1 MKFDLPV
8 RRYLTYPPAGLP
20 GEEWN
25 YRHEEKTL
33 AADTDQ
39 TALVLVDCWDALY
52 INETF
57 VRRAADIVRSTIVP
71 FAEFCRE
78 TGILVIHAPS
88 LSVAGRYMEW
98 MENPEDWDR
107 NPAPDEWPPE
117 DFRKR
122 QGEHAGLAWSLTP
135 LLADWYDYMQN
146 QMMIMREIEPVGND
160 VVIAS
165 GDQLHALLSNRRIL
179 HLLYAGFATNMC
191 VPNKDYGTRA
201 MISKGYHAVLL
212 RDATTAVETHE
223 TYRDELLKETAITN
237 AETGHGFSSTCK
249 AVRDAYLAAAIPV
262 GARASV

>member
-71 FAEFCRE
+71 FAEFCRDA
-78 TGILVIHAPS
+78 GILVIHAPS

-107 NPAPDEWPPE
+107 NPLKPTGLQRTSGRDKEITPSWP
-117 DFRKR
+117 
-122 QGEHAGLAWSLTP
+122 GL
-135 LLADWYDYMQN
+135 
-146 QMMIMREIEPVGND
+146 
-160 VVIAS
+160 
-165 GDQLHALLSNRRIL
+165 
-179 HLLYAGFATNMC
+179 
-191 VPNKDYGTRA
+191 
-201 MISKGYHAVLL
+201 
-212 RDATTAVETHE
+212 
-223 TYRDELLKETAITN
+223 
-237 AETGHGFSSTCK
+237 
-249 AVRDAYLAAAIPV
+249 
-262 GARASV
+262 

>member
-1 MKFDLPV
+1 M
-8 RRYLTYPPAGLP
+8 
-20 GEEWN
+20 
-25 YRHEEKTL
+25 
-33 AADTDQ
+33 
-39 TALVLVDCWDALY
+39 
-52 INETF
+52 
-57 VRRAADIVRSTIVP
+57 
-71 FAEFCRE
+71 
-78 TGILVIHAPS
+78 
-88 LSVAGRYMEW
+88 
-98 MENPEDWDR
+98 
-107 NPAPDEWPPE
+107 
-117 DFRKR
+117 
-122 QGEHAGLAWSLTP
+122 TP

-165 GDQLHALLSNRRIL
+165 GDQLHALLSKRRIL

-223 TYRDELLKETAITN
+223 TYRNELLKETAITN

-249 AVRDAYLAAAIPV
+249 AVRDAYLAAATPV